1 MKDSLSCGDELRA
14 LWREGC
20 DADTFVDESLAAV
33 VDTLRADRAI
43 LFLGHPSGV
52 ASPWRGRDRDDALPP
67 DALED
72 VSRSLVERALTV
84 GALASWD
91 ASAGSAHHESA
102 TQLGILAAVVA
113 PVGSP
118 PRGALYVDFRAVGRV
133 ANAARTE
140 VVEEAAVI
148 LAEALA
154 PPELTPVT
162 APKPADEPPPPDL
175 DALLSLPGLRALLP
189 EVGACLNAPTPVLV
203 LGETGTGKTLLAQAL
218 AERLGRRPV
227 VRAMLGTADDFNT
240 IVSELYGHV
249 QGAYSGATKARRGLV
264 EQAAGGVLILDEV
277 LNLPPAAQQLL
288 LDFVQFGAYRP
299 LGHDGAEPRRAKVR
313 LIAVT
318 NGDLDAAVREGRFR
332 QDLYF
337 RLAGTVLVVPP
348 LRERRGDVPGLAS
361 LLLPRVAPGQRW
373 RLSLSARRAL
383 VSNRLAWPGNVRQ
396 FESMLR
402 RAVERA
408 RLAPTPVP
416 FELAA
421 SHFDPDVVA
430 ALQPRATLSSPP
442 GPGTLADRW
451 QSLQL
456 RRAALEQDEEALV
469 REALG
474 AHGNV
479 MARAAQALG
488 VPRTTLAS
496 RVGPRPRT

>member
-1 MKDSLSCGDELRA
+1 MNHGLPRGDELRA
-14 LWREGC
+14 LWRGGC
-20 DADTFVDESLAAV
+20 DADTFVDEALAAV
-33 VDTLRADRAI
+33 VDALRADRAV

-52 ASPWRGRDRDDALPP
+52 ASPWRGRGRDDALPA

-72 VSRSLVERALTV
+72 VSRSLVERALTS

-91 ASAGSAHHESA
+91 VSEGDARHESA
-102 TQLGILAAVVA
+102 AQLGILAAVAA

-133 ANAARTE
+133 ANAARTGE
-140 VVEEAAVI
+140 LEEAAAI

-154 PPELTPVT
+154 PPELTPVH

-189 EVGACLNAPTPVLV
+189 DVGACLNASAPVLV

-288 LDFVQFGAYRP
+288 LDFVQFGTYRP
-299 LGHDGAEPRRAKVR
+299 LGYDGAEARRAKVR
-313 LIAVT
+313 LVAVT

-337 RLAGTVLVVPP
+337 RLAGTVLTVPP
-348 LRERRGDVPGLAS
+348 LRERRGDLPGLAS
-361 LLLPRVAPGQRW
+361 LLLPRVAPGERW

-383 VSNRLAWPGNVRQ
+383 VSDRLAWPGNVRQ

-408 RLAPTPVP
+408 RLAPSPVP

-421 SHFDPDVVA
+421 SHFDPEVVA
-430 ALQPRATLSSPP
+430 ALQPRATPSTPP
-442 GPGTLADRW
+442 GPQTLADRW
-451 QSLQL
+451 QSLQH

-469 REALG
+469 REALD

-479 MARAAQALG
+479 MARAAHALG